1 MSEQLIYSA
10 IPAIISAVGPVG
22 KNATNQQQGYKYR
35 SADDICDALH
45 DSLGKFGVFSTCEIK
60 DREVT
65 ERQTKSGGTL
75 LYVVLN
81 CRFSFHAKD
90 GSHVCTESVGEAMDS
105 GDKATNKAMTA
116 AYKYALLQTFC
127 LMGHEDSEVQ
137 THEVVQEKIT
147 RNARGWAKN
156 DIPAAESPKPGVSKY
171 AQTQVAIKSFVGTP
185 EQWKAF
191 MTRCCN
197 GVHQLAAAGELT
209 AGETQELKQMLQD
222 RVPEF
227 ILKESPVEALLAD
240 AKKPQP
246 AEHPF

>member
-1 MSEQLIYSA
+1 MRTSEQINELAAALSKAQGQFENAKKDSENPFFHSKYADLAACIDA
-10 IPAIISAVGPVG
+10 ARGPLAANGLAVVQSPSIEEARGVRMTTRLLHSSGQWIEGELDATPKDSGP
-22 KNATNQQQGYKYR
+22 Q
-35 SADDICDALH
+35 
-45 DSLGKFGVFSTCEIK
+45 
-60 DREVT
+60 
-65 ERQTKSGGTL
+65 
-75 LYVVLN
+75 
-81 CRFSFHAKD
+81 
-90 GSHVCTESVGEAMDS
+90 SVGS
-105 GDKATNKAMTA
+105 VVT
-116 AYKYALLQTFC
+116 YLRRYALCAMIGLAA
-127 LMGHEDSEVQ
+127 EDDDANSGQGVEPK
-137 THEVVQEKIT
+137 EKIA

-156 DIPAAESPKPGVSKY
+156 DIPAAESPKAAVSKY

-246 AEHPF
+246 VEHPF